1 MWLHAGR
8 LFHNDAK
15 PGFHEVGS
23 AGRVADHRVRTARG
37 RSKNLVGAE
46 LSYALSA
53 LGPARERTLR
63 HVCAERL
70 PAADRVGTSGGG
82 RRNCCSTPR
91 AQSGSRGPAGSGTGK
106 EAGCEEKEAR
116 GGSGWSRRGG
126 PPGRRRA
133 YARPQLPPPRS
144 CPHAL
149 GPNGDGTIRDQLSL
163 AVAIVPVRGQPPV
176 IAFTLRRRASHRK
189 MRRRTPQVCLS
200 LTRSKG

>member
-23 AGRVADHRVRTARG
+23 ADRVADHRVRTARG

-53 LGPARERTLR
+53 LSPARERILR

-82 RRNCCSTPR
+82 GRNCCSTPR
-91 AQSGSRGPAGSGTGK
+91 AQFGSRGPAGGGTAK
-106 EAGCEEKEAR
+106 EAGCEEKET
-116 GGSGWSRRGG
+116 GGGRRGPSSGGG
-126 PPGRRRA
+126 PHGLSSA
-133 YARPQLPPPRS
+133 SVSA
-144 CPHAL
+144 CPYLGAL
-149 GPNGDGTIRDQLSL
+149 NPDGDGTIRDQLSL
-163 AVAIVPVRGQPPV
+163 AVAIVPVRGAAPDY
-176 IAFTLRRRASHRK
+176 AFTLLRSDSAS
-189 MRRRTPQVCLS
+189 RRTTSGASRTGSGP
-200 LTRSKG
+200 

>member
-23 AGRVADHRVRTARG
+23 ADRVADHRVRPARG

-53 LGPARERTLR
+53 LSPARERILR

-82 RRNCCSTPR
+82 GRNCCSTPR
-91 AQSGSRGPAGSGTGK
+91 AQSGSRGPAGSGPGK

-116 GGSGWSRRGG
+116 GGCGWSSSGG
-126 PPGRRRA
+126 PHGLGSAYPYAGADVRA
-133 YARPQLPPPRS
+133 CS
-144 CPHAL
+144 CPRAL
-149 GPNGDGTIRDQLSL
+149 DPDGDGTVRDQLSL
-163 AVAIVPVRGQPPV
+163 VAAIVP
-176 IAFTLRRRASHRK
+176 S
-189 MRRRTPQVCLS
+189 RTTSMGIKVS
-200 LTRSKG
+200 ATS